1 LWHAP
6 HCNPCAG
13 GESAAVRQTSAADR
27 PATDAQWCAGPG
39 KIRRVCHSIKT
50 FRSERDAPAFGISD
64 CMRTA
69 SHLPNNT
76 STSRAVTMNIVGAPP
91 NPSFPAAPTML

>member
-6 HCNPCAG
+6 LCNPCAD
-13 GESAAVRQTSAADR
+13 GEPAAVRQTSAADA

-64 CMRTA
+64 RRRTA
-69 SHLPNNT
+69 SHLPNNIGI
-76 STSRAVTMNIVGAPP
+76 SREVTTNTVAVPPDPSLPAVG
-91 NPSFPAAPTML
+91 

>member
-39 KIRRVCHSIKT
+39 KIRRVCHSIKM
-50 FRSERDAPAFGISD
+50 FRSERDAPAIGICD
-64 CMRTA
+64 RRRTA
-69 SHLPNNT
+69 SNLPNN
-76 STSRAVTMNIVGAPP
+76 SSISREVTTNTVAVPP
-91 NPSFPAAPTML
+91 DPSLPAVPTML